1 MQKQSAHLF
10 PTRPLRRGEHINNTT
25 AGTTEGLSLLD
36 TQFVD
41 SNTSLSIL
49 GNSCWD
55 RKALASVPSTSV
67 DNRSLPL
74 SAGNGSNRSSSDK
87 DENDSVH
94 NSRTDESYQHAAGR
108 DSQCQIQKQ
117 PAVLDCSSFVDP
129 NSFSTPV
136 LSSAASTFSNR
147 VLSDLYTTPESH
159 TFDTPD
165 SPLNTPI
172 TPISPGLYAPK
183 KECGASYSRYSLNDP
198 DLERFVLSPG
208 VFCLSLDD
216 KIGKGS
222 NAYVYSCQLSTVG
235 IQNSSFCLAVKIPI
249 SRNKT
254 KYIVQE
260 ANFAIKLRNYQDK
273 WFKIHN
279 SLYPFIDCY
288 GLYYLNKD
296 QFPLFKK
303 NDELPCLLMKKMS
316 LGLST
321 YIKTSEQA
329 HETDTKLPLALW
341 WKLCTTLLD
350 ALTILK
356 ALNCVHC
363 DLKTDN
369 IMALEIDDNDGG
381 HHYHHHHQENILF
394 KVIDFSSAC
403 ELDKLVKC
411 PDMTLQYTAPELLD
425 FTKKPLP
432 TFQSDLFSAGL
443 VLLEAATGAQPYSSA
458 GYDHFFLL
466 TVIKE
471 GRVLEWLS
479 AEDSNVL
486 KAHPDIDSV
495 LRKILVERATL
506 EDVIAHVDRMHA

>member
-1 MQKQSAHLF
+1 MENQSAHLF
-10 PTRPLRRGEHINNTT
+10 STRPPRRAEHSNNNTT
-25 AGTTEGLSLLD
+25 TGTTAGLSLLD

-49 GNSCWD
+49 GGHDWD
-55 RKALASVPSTSV
+55 RKALAPVPRTSV
-67 DNRSLPL
+67 DNRSLLP
-74 SAGNGSNRSSSDK
+74 AADNGGSRSSRSSSDK
-87 DENDSVH
+87 DENNSVH
-94 NSRTDESYQHAAGR
+94 NSRTNEGHNGGTDSL
-108 DSQCQIQKQ
+108 SQCKKQ
-117 PAVLDCSSFVDP
+117 PAALDCSSFVDP

-147 VLSDLYTTPESH
+147 VLSDLYTTPDSH
-159 TFDTPD
+159 TFDTQD

-172 TPISPGLYAPK
+172 TPISPGLYASK
-183 KECGASYSRYSLNDP
+183 KVPSASYTRFPLNDP
-198 DLERFVLSPG
+198 DLERFVLSPK

-235 IQNSSFCLAVKIPI
+235 IQNSSFHIAVKIPI

-254 KYIVQE
+254 KHIIQE
-260 ANFAIKLRNYQDK
+260 SNFAIKLRNYQDE

-279 SLYPFIDCY
+279 RFYPFIDCY
-288 GLYYLNKD
+288 GLYYLNRE

-316 LGLST
+316 FGLSA
-321 YIKTSEQA
+321 YIKNSERGY
-329 HETDTKLPLALW
+329 ETDTKLSLALW
-341 WKLCTTLLD
+341 WKLCSTLLD

-356 ALNCVHC
+356 TLNCVHC
-363 DLKTDN
+363 DIKTDN
-369 IMALEIDDNDGG
+369 IMALEVEDNDGS
-381 HHYHHHHQENILF
+381 HHHDHKENIFF

-403 ELDKLVKC
+403 ELGSLVKC

-425 FTKKPLP
+425 FTRKPLP

-443 VLLEAATGAQPYSSA
+443 VLLEAATGAQPYASA

-479 AEDSNVL
+479 AEDTNVL

-495 LRKILVERATL
+495 LRKILVERAPL
-506 EDVIAHVDRMHA
+506 EDVVAYVDRMHV